1 MAKFFDIPT
10 KDKIKG
16 HHEALDLI
24 ENFLKNPQ
32 DKADTFSLDEP
43 TAVFQK
49 AADTDQNSHTEI
61 NNAPEKSELRSL
73 ALKLVITLSAILFSL
88 VIAWLVVNYL

>member
-32 DKADTFSLDEP
+32 DKVDTFSLDEP

-49 AADTDQNSHTEI
+49 AADTDQNLRTEI
-61 NNAPEKSELRSL
+61 NRVPEKSKLPSL
-73 ALKLVITLSAILFSL
+73 VVKLIIALLAILFSL
-88 VIAWLVVNYL
+88 IVAWLVVNYL

>member
-24 ENFLKNPQ
+24 ENFLKPQ
-32 DKADTFSLDEP
+32 DKADTFSLVRLLP
-43 TAVFQK
+43 YSK

-61 NNAPEKSELRSL
+61 NRVPEKSKLPSL
-73 ALKLVITLSAILFSL
+73 VVKLIIALLAILFSL
-88 VIAWLVVNYL
+88 IVAWLVVNYL